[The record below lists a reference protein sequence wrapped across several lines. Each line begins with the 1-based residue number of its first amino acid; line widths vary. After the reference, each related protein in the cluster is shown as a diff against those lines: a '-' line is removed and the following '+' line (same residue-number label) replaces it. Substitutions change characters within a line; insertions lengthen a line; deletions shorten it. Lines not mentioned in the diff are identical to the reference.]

1 MKVAFRSALAAGL
14 AAACCF
20 APLQANAGL
29 FDDEEARRAILD
41 IRARLDSLDRR
52 METKAEKTTSLDL
65 AGQSDQLRGEIARL
79 RGQIEVLT
87 NELSNEQRRQKDFY
101 TDLDGRIRK
110 MEPQRGVIDGREV
123 DIMPNEQKT
132 YDAALAQFKAGD
144 YRNAGAAFAEFTRR
158 YPQSGNLPSANYWLG
173 NAYYAQ
179 RDYKNAIA
187 SHLTV
192 ATSYADNPKAP
203 ESLLNIASCYVEL
216 KDKPAAKKTL
226 ESLVARYP
234 DSEAARTARDRLV
247 ALK

>member
-1 MKVAFRSALAAGL
+1 MKIVLRSALAAGL

-20 APLQANAGL
+20 APLQASAGL
-29 FDDEEARRAILD
+29 FDDDEARRAILD

-52 METKAEKTTSLDL
+52 METKADKTTSLDL
-65 AGQSDQLRGEIARL
+65 AGQSDQLRSEIARL

-87 NELSNEQRRQKDFY
+87 NELSNAERRQKDFY

-110 MEPQRGVIDGREV
+110 VEPQRGVIDGREV
-123 DIMPNEQKT
+123 DIQPNEQKT
-132 YDAALAQFKAGD
+132 YDAALALFKAGD
-144 YRNAGAAFAEFTRR
+144 YKNASAAFASFIRT

-173 NAYYAQ
+173 NTYYAQ

-187 SHLTV
+187 AHLTV
-192 ATSYADNPKAP
+192 ATSFPDNAKAP

-226 ESLVARYP
+226 ESLVSRYP
-234 DSEAARTARDRLV
+234 DADAAKTARDRM
-247 ALK
+247 ASLK